1 MISKIIFQVIENS
14 PLFQMLFLWLNKSSP
29 EEVLPLAVKRVV
41 GGLPLPNVL
50 KNVTNHMF
58 LAWLWIVTGSFG
70 FEMKNFSYDGMKGDK
85 ASALGWITSLM
96 TEWRL
101 IKSGRWS

>member
-58 LAWLWIVTGSFG
+58 LA
-70 FEMKNFSYDGMKGDK
+70 
-85 ASALGWITSLM
+85 
-96 TEWRL
+96 
-101 IKSGRWS
+101 